1 MQLARFG
8 LSPGMCALEAI
19 ERAERGSLEFGFAR
33 QACASPA
40 RECRRLGLA
49 HVHRPRGGKRNPV
62 EHSAPPPLPADLRPE
77 QLVRQLSALDP
88 CPILRS
94 PPPWITI
101 ATRLD
106 ELLIARIRDVLR
118 LNRTSRDV
126 YCIRRMLVVPS
137 KSDCSTVN
145 AKRCASRRQTDP
157 LRCRRRALGDR
168 RAATRAVFLFM
179 RKPVPHVEERF
190 LMHRLM
196 LQDREDRCG
205 AVEERMARTIEILVR
220 QRV

>member
-33 QACASPA
+33 QPCASPA

-77 QLVRQLSALDP
+77 QRVRQLSALDP

-101 ATRLD
+101 ATGVD

-118 LNRTSRDV
+118 LNRKSRDV
-126 YCIRRMLVVPS
+126 YRIRRMLVVPS
-137 KSDCSTVN
+137 KRNCFTVD
-145 AKRCASRRQTDP
+145 AERCAPCRQTDP
-157 LRCRRRALGDR
+157 LRVRRRALRDR
-168 RAATRAVFLFM
+168 GVTTRAVFLFV
-179 RKPVPHVEERF
+179 RKPVPHIEERF

-196 LQDREDRCG
+196 LQNREDRFG
-205 AVEERMARTIEILVR
+205 TVEEWIARTIQILVR